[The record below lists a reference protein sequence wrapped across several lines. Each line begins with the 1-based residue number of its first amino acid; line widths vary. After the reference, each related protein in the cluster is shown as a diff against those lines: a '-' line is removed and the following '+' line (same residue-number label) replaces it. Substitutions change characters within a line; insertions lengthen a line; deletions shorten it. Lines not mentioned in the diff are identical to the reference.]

1 MGRPSLKSAADPA
14 NTASP
19 ATQPTARPNI
29 LTSLIF
35 FLLHPLTIGTQQSAP
50 FHPHHLHLFPA
61 AGQPNRTA
69 PGRSTG
75 RPRQPGGPHVEGR
88 CVRVGVAIDHGVGND
103 PITPTPRAPEAWL
116 EWRPR
121 APPAQPGERPG
132 ALGAN
137 HPGLPAAS
145 LQKGARQANR
155 GRQATN
161 PIGVFSS
168 SSPLFALGEK
178 GKGTTPRRAGERRTR
193 GSRERGAGAEEDN
206 RRCGYLPGLRTP
218 LHRAGHD
225 YTAAP
230 P

>member
-1 MGRPSLKSAADPA
+1 LRVWVG
-14 NTASP
+14 
-19 ATQPTARPNI
+19 
-29 LTSLIF
+29 
-35 FLLHPLTIGTQQSAP
+35 IG
-50 FHPHHLHLFPA
+50 
-61 AGQPNRTA
+61 
-69 PGRSTG
+69 
-75 RPRQPGGPHVEGR
+75 
-88 CVRVGVAIDHGVGND
+88 HGVCND
-103 PITPTPRAPEAWL
+103 PITPPPHTPRAPEAWL
-116 EWRPR
+116 ERRPR

-168 SSPLFALGEK
+168 SSPLLALGEK
-178 GKGTTPRRAGERRTR
+178 GKGTTPRRAGGKEDVSQPGTR
-193 GSRERGAGAEEDN
+193 SRLRGAGAEEDN
-206 RRCGYLPGLRTP
+206 RRRGHLPRLHTP

-225 YTAAP
+225 YIGAP